1 MATHCTSEADIQLLL
16 KSVKKHLAHLL
27 LLACVADGSFH
38 FSGREIEHAGEQ
50 TSAPGLSKKWGEV
63 LPQPLP
69 PAFFLHSL
77 SAFSF
82 PSVAFGNELL
92 LEAISGL

>member
-1 MATHCTSEADIQLLL
+1 MATHCTSEADILLLL

-63 LPQPLP
+63 LPQPLWGTFTRYTNKKYPELVTSFDLIEP
-69 PAFFLHSL
+69 P
-77 SAFSF
+77 
-82 PSVAFGNELL
+82 
-92 LEAISGL
+92 